1 MAGDAHPDAPTQ
13 GTMDAVDPGAR
24 MRGLGMLLGDR
35 ARDAV
40 LAYRLLARLR
50 AGDRR
55 PARGHAA

>member
-1 MAGDAHPDAPTQ
+1 MAGDMQPDVRTQ
-13 GTMDAVDPGAR
+13 EATNAVDPGAR
-24 MRGLGMLLGDR
+24 MRGLGLLLGDR